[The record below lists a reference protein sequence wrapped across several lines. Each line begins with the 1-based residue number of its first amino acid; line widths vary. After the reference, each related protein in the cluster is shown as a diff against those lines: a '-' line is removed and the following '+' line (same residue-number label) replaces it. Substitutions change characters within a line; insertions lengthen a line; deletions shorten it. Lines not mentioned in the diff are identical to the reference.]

1 MYSKVQAVFYQE
13 CRLDKIERVHSILTQ
28 ARLARKETGK
38 SILLQ
43 LSDIRQLGRYPGQC
57 GVSDYYD
64 LRLYCDDYLSGNGR
78 EDFIG
83 WRLEN
88 DFSLA
93 LNPRHSVL
101 PAWDKCVFTQLADG
115 AGLPTIPTVA
125 CLHPAQTISGIFGKH
140 LKSRSDVQDFLSDP
154 GNYPLFGK
162 PAFSQQGIGA
172 YYLAGYAADS
182 RMVLLK
188 SGEEIN
194 IDSFID
200 RLFTSID
207 PQYHRPESGYLFQRP
222 LEMHQALQRLTGS
235 DTISSLR
242 VVCLNGHEGTF
253 PIAAIWK
260 IAVPP
265 NTVDNFSRGK
275 YGNLVADIDLQTG
288 KIGPLIG
295 QFWPGAQLLSIHP
308 VSKLPVSDTVI
319 PHWADV
325 LSVCKEA
332 GRIFPLMKVHHWD
345 IAITAAGPRILELN
359 DQGALAFLQLHGKG
373 LLGPEVRSFVRNN
386 TSATQFPWVA
396 RL

>member
-1 MYSKVQAVFYQE
+1 MD
-13 CRLDKIERVHSILTQ
+13 RIEQVHNIFTR
-28 ARLARKETGK
+28 ARLVQKETGK
-38 SILLQ
+38 SLLQQ

-57 GVSDYYD
+57 GVSDYYE

-88 DFSLA
+88 DFSLS
-93 LNPRHSVL
+93 LNPRHAVL
-101 PAWDKCVFTQLADG
+101 PAWDKHVFTQLADG

-125 CLHPAQTISGIFGKH
+125 CLHPARTIPGIFGKH
-140 LKSRSDVQDFLSDP
+140 LKSRSDVQTFLSDP
-154 GNYPLFGK
+154 DNYPLFGK

-172 YYLAGYAADS
+172 YYLAGYTADS

-188 SGEEIN
+188 SGEEIY

-200 RLFTSID
+200 RLFAPID

-222 LEMHQALQRLTGS
+222 LEMHGALQQLTGT
-235 DTISSLR
+235 DTICSLR
-242 VVCLNGHEGTF
+242 VVCLNGHDGAF

-265 NTVDNFSRGK
+265 NSVDNFSRGK
-275 YGNLVADIDLQTG
+275 YGNQVADVDLQTG

-295 QFWPGAQLLSIHP
+295 QFWPGAQLQEIHP
-308 VSKLPVSDTVI
+308 VSKLPVSNTLL

-325 LSVCKEA
+325 LNVCREA
-332 GRIFPLMKVHHWD
+332 GKVFPLMKIHHWD
-345 IAITAAGPRILELN
+345 IAITPTGPRILELN
-359 DQGALAFLQLHGKG
+359 DQGALAFLQLYGKG
-373 LLGPEVRSFVRNN
+373 LLGPEVRSFIKSN
-386 TSATQFPWVA
+386 TSSRKFPWVA